1 MKALLLPAVLA
12 LVVGMTGSAGYAVM
26 HARTAHAIYSV
37 VQDSI
42 GRAVA
47 DSLVADSLAADSVAR
62 DAEALAAAEAELTP
76 ADSIRALLAA
86 READLAAITAPAK
99 PTPSTTV
106 AKEATAPANAPAAGA
121 ATGAAAPEP
130 SPAQAATE
138 AAAKALAAT
147 SGEVIPEKRL
157 AKIFGSMSARD
168 AAKVLEQMSDSD
180 VRTILAMMADRQTAA
195 ILAAMPASRAAIIT
209 KGGATPSGSTQP

>member
-1 MKALLLPAVLA
+1 MKALLLPAILA

-26 HARTAHAIYSV
+26 HARTAHAIYVV

-42 GRAVA
+42 SRAVA
-47 DSLVADSLAADSVAR
+47 DSIVADSLAVADSVAR
-62 DAEALAAAEAELTP
+62 EAEARAAMDAELTP

-86 READLAAITAPAK
+86 READLEAISRPATAAKPPKNVAAPSNVAAAVPAPA
-99 PTPSTTV
+99 PV
-106 AKEATAPANAPAAGA
+106 
-121 ATGAAAPEP
+121 PEP
-130 SPAQAATE
+130 SAADVATD

-147 SGEVIPEKRL
+147 SSEVIPEKRL

-209 KGGATPSGSTQP
+209 KGGTAPSGSTP